1 VLVQFGGVMAEQEE
15 VGIVDF
21 VLLDEITLD
30 KFMDNLR
37 KR

>member
-1 VLVQFGGVMAEQEE
+1 MAAQDE

-37 KR
+37 TR

>member
-1 VLVQFGGVMAEQEE
+1 MAAEDE

-30 KFMDNLR
+30 RFMDNLR

>member
-1 VLVQFGGVMAEQEE
+1 MAAGEE

-30 KFMDNLR
+30 RFMDNLR

>member
-1 VLVQFGGVMAEQEE
+1 MATQEE
-15 VGIVDF
+15 VGITDF

-30 KFMDNLR
+30 KFMDNLQ